1 MAISPSF
8 TVAQNPSS
16 TSIVVVADTSTGS
29 DPAIAS
35 RRVYFR
41 DYLGNYLVPDGVT
54 TNYVPW
60 ALVNLTINCD
70 ILDQD
75 MALFVTVEWVNSGGT
90 VLYTDSNY
98 FCFTCNSKTFLYNL
112 VQQQGLPNTPPI
124 TSDLLYNSNLALTWT
139 NLWGAINAVE
149 FAQDLSGSQN
159 CLNVIQNFI
168 TNQTLYF

>member
-8 TVAQNPSS
+8 TVAQNPTTPSV
-16 TSIVVVADTSTGS
+16 VVVADTSTGS
-29 DPAIAS
+29 DVAIAS

-41 DYLGNYLVPDGVT
+41 DYLGNYLVPSGVT
-54 TNYVPW
+54 TDYVPW
-60 ALVNLTINCD
+60 PLVDTTISCN

-75 MALFVTVEWVNSGGT
+75 MALFITVEWVNVSGN

-98 FCFTCNSKTFLYNL
+98 FCLTCYSKSFLYNL

-124 TSDLLYNSNLALTWT
+124 TSDLLYNSNLAITWT
-139 NLWGAINAVE
+139 NLRGAINAVE

-159 CLNVIQNFI
+159 CLNQIQFFI
-168 TNQTLYF
+168 ENQTTFF